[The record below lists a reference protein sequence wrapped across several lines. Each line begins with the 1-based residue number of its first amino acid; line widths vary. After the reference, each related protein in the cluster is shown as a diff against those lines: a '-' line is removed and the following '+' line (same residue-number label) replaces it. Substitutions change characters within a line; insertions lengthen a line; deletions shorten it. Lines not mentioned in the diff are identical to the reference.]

1 MAVDTPAC
9 TTAPCI
15 CTVPNVSSAAP
26 RASFDVKILEGG
38 FELHGKGKSPASHT
52 VLPSMV
58 TAIHE
63 IPQMVAYKGAARL
76 PSKIMLT
83 LAVPLQVQ
91 RSQYSYLV
99 LHPKPGTVA
108 DVLDEGTSL
117 PPRFEGLDR
126 EGDALLELI
135 PRALDKVLERP
146 LSKEFESFDG
156 HPSVRC
162 NCKTNEGLLF
172 PMPSGLV
179 FVHKPA
185 IFIPCPSVRSV
196 QFFPTPRF
204 LELEVTFLDGSDEE
218 RVITFSTIDRDE
230 ETSLQSYVRCKR
242 LGKPSAG
249 GAMGAAATQAG
260 QCVSKQ
266 QRKGAGTN
274 KLEAGP
280 TENLHTLQDHQ
291 QELPGAVVL
300 DSPIPVNVA
309 KTVGI
314 ESESEGTDDS
324 DWPSAEGDGES
335 SFSSAEDG
343 ADFVCEDED
352 MEDEAPELVCEVSS
366 SEDDVAQPTKRRRF

>member
-1 MAVDTPAC
+1 
-9 TTAPCI
+9 
-15 CTVPNVSSAAP
+15 
-26 RASFDVKILEGG
+26 
-38 FELHGKGKSPASHT
+38 
-52 VLPSMV
+52 
-58 TAIHE
+58 
-63 IPQMVAYKGAARL
+63 
-76 PSKIMLT
+76 
-83 LAVPLQVQ
+83 
-91 RSQYSYLV
+91 LV
-99 LHPKPGTVA
+99 LHPKPGIVA
-108 DVLDEGTSL
+108 DVLNEGTSL
-117 PPRFEGLDR
+117 PSRFDGLDWK
-126 EGDALLELI
+126 GDALLELI

-204 LELEVTFLDGSDEE
+204 LELEVTFLDGSHEE

-230 ETSLQSYVRCKR
+230 ESALQSYVRCKR
-242 LGKPSAG
+242 LGKPRTG
-249 GAMGAAATQAG
+249 GAASMGAAATQAG

-266 QRKGAGTN
+266 QRKGAGAD
-274 KLEAGP
+274 KLEAGAH
-280 TENLHTLQDHQ
+280 ENSHTCEDHQ
-291 QELPGAVVL
+291 QQDFSGAVVL

-309 KTVGI
+309 KKVSI

-335 SFSSAEDG
+335 SCSSAEDG
-343 ADFVCEDED
+343 ADFVCKDED

-366 SEDDVAQPTKRRRF
+366 SEDDAAQPTKRRRF